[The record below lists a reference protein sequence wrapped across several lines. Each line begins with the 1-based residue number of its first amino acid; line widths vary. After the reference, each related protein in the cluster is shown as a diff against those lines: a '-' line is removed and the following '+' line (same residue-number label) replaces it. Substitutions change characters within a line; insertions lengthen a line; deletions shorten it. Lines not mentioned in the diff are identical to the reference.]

1 VLVVDDQIPVVS
13 KGREGAKWMCLLILS
28 TLVFFVIFYYP
39 SPVSVIMPC
48 LFSSFLVVS
57 EGREGAKWINHPM
70 LSTSVFFLIF
80 IIVSAVPVSFTGD
93 RHHAMHPL
101 ELCRFLEFGL
111 GVAITLR
118 LHVQHFLLV
127 ACVTEWWVS

>member
-1 VLVVDDQIPVVS
+1 LAGVLFVEDQIPIVS
-13 KGREGAKWMCLLILS
+13 EGREGAKWMCLLS
-28 TLVFFVIFYYP
+28 TLVFFVIFHYP
-39 SPVSVIMPC
+39 LPVSVIMPC

-57 EGREGAKWINHPM
+57 EGREGAKRINHPM

-80 IIVSAVPVSFTGD
+80 IIVSAVPVSFMAD

-111 GVAITLR
+111 GVAIALR
-118 LHVQHFLLV
+118 LHV
-127 ACVTEWWVS
+127 